1 MEVVLFED
9 SLVEQLYPIT
19 VGRPAFG
26 VTVGAYRL
34 LDLAKRLGGRL
45 SALVRPHLAEI
56 TALDYG
62 LPAADLAAESILFL
76 NARAVPSVSAVRQL
90 EQRVRT
96 GASGVVT
103 WEGRVVAAKIDRSAA
118 ADIPLPSW
126 SSLTA
131 APPADWKRLVESLA
145 LPDWDIAWPLMEY
158 PHHVIQYHMEMIA
171 EHLQDRIAGG
181 NYRQLQDGLFTAE
194 NVRIGEYGTVDASQG
209 PIVVEAGAVIG
220 PYGFLRGPVYIGA
233 NARIIEYAA
242 IKDMVTVGHTTKIGG
257 EIEAAVIEPYSN
269 KQHHGFIGHSYLG
282 SWVNLGAGSCN
293 SDLKNTYGR
302 VSMEYDG
309 KRVATGMQF
318 LGCIIGDYSK
328 TAVNTAVFTGKVIGV
343 CCMVYGFVTTNVPSF
358 TNYARV
364 FGQISEVPV
373 DVAAAGQQRMFVRRN
388 VAQRPCDVQL
398 IRDMYELTRHERR
411 LGSEPLVL

>member
-1 MEVVLFED
+1 MEIVLFED
-9 SLVEQLYPIT
+9 SLVTQLYPIT

-26 VTVGAYRL
+26 VTVGAYRFV
-34 LDLAKRLGGRL
+34 DLARRLGGCL

-56 TALDYG
+56 TKLDYD
-62 LPAADLAAESILFL
+62 LPQADLSADSILFL
-76 NARAVPSVSAVRQL
+76 NARAVPSVSALRQL

-103 WEGRVVAAKIDRSAA
+103 WEGQVVAAKIDRSTA
-118 ADIPLPSW
+118 ADIPLPSLA
-126 SSLTA
+126 SLTG
-131 APPADWKRLVESLA
+131 APPADWKRLAESLA
-145 LPDWDIAWPLMEY
+145 LPDWDIAWPLLEY
-158 PHHVIQYHMEMIA
+158 PHHVVQYHMEMIT
-171 EHLQDRIAGG
+171 EHLHDRIAGG
-181 NYRQLQDGLFTAE
+181 GYRQLEDGLFAGE
-194 NVRIGEYGTVDASQG
+194 NVCIGKYGTVDASQG
-209 PIVVEAGAVIG
+209 PIVIESGAVIG
-220 PYGFLRGPVYIGA
+220 PYCLLRGPVHIGA
-233 NARIIEYAA
+233 NAKIIEYAA
-242 IKDMVTVGHTTKIGG
+242 LKDKVTVGHTTKIGG

-373 DVAAAGQQRMFVRRN
+373 DVAAAGQQRMFLRRN
-388 VAQRPCDVQL
+388 VTQRPCDVQL

>member
-1 MEVVLFED
+1 MEIVLFED
-9 SLVEQLYPIT
+9 SLVQQLYPIT

-34 LDLAKRLGGRL
+34 VDVAKRLDGRL
-45 SALVRPHLAEI
+45 SAIVRPHLTDI
-56 TALDYG
+56 TALDYD
-62 LPAADLAAESILFL
+62 LPQADLSAQSILL
-76 NARAVPSVSAVRQL
+76 INARAVPSVTAFREL
-90 EQRVRT
+90 EQRART
-96 GASGVVT
+96 GASGVIT
-103 WEGRVVAAKIDRSAA
+103 WEGQVVAAKIDRPSAA
-118 ADIPLPSW
+118 ETPLPTI
-126 SSLTA
+126 SSLIA
-131 APPADWKRLVESLA
+131 APPTDWKHLTESLA
-145 LPDWDIAWPLMEY
+145 LPDWDIDWPLLEH
-158 PHHVIQYHMEMIA
+158 PHHIIQHHMDLIGQ
-171 EHLQDRIAGG
+171 HLNDRIAQGR
-181 NYRQLQDGLFTAE
+181 YRQLQDGLFVGE
-194 NVRIGEYGTVDASQG
+194 GVRLGEFGTIDTSQG
-209 PIVVEAGAVIG
+209 PVVIEDGAVIG
-220 PYGFLRGPVYIGA
+220 PYSLLRGPVYVGA
-233 NARIIEYAA
+233 NAKVIEYAA
-242 IKDMVTVGHTTKIGG
+242 LKDMVSVGHTTKIGG

-318 LGCIIGDYSK
+318 LGCIVGDYSK
-328 TAVNTAVFTGKVIGV
+328 TAVNTAIFTGKVIGV

-364 FGQISEVPV
+364 FGQMSEVPV

-411 LGSEPLVL
+411 LGSEPLIL

>member
-9 SLVEQLYPIT
+9 SLVQQLYPIT

-26 VTVGAYRL
+26 VTVGAYCL
-34 LDLAKRLGGRL
+34 FDLAKRLGGRL
-45 SALVRPHLAEI
+45 SVLVRPHLAEI
-56 TALDYG
+56 AVLDYG
-62 LPAADLAAESILFL
+62 LPPADLAAESILFL
-76 NARAVPSVSAVRQL
+76 NARAVPSVSAMRQL

-103 WEGRVVAAKIDRSAA
+103 WEGQIVAAKIDRSSPAEV
-118 ADIPLPSW
+118 PLPSG

-131 APPADWKRLVESLA
+131 ATPDDWKRLAETLA
-145 LPDWDIAWPLMEY
+145 LPDWDITWPLLEY
-158 PHHVIQYHMEMIA
+158 PHHVIQYHMESIA
-171 EHLQDRIAGG
+171 EHLQDRIVGG
-181 NYRQLQDGLFTAE
+181 GYRQLQDGLFVGE

-209 PIVVEAGAVIG
+209 PIVIESGAVIG
-220 PYGFLRGPVYIGA
+220 PYSFLRGPVHIGA
-233 NARIIEYAA
+233 RAKVIEYAA
-242 IKDMVTVGHTTKIGG
+242 LKDMVTVGHTTKIGG

-328 TAVNTAVFTGKVIGV
+328 TAVNTAIFTGKVIGV

-388 VAQRPCDVQL
+388 VTQRPCDVQL

>member
-9 SLVEQLYPIT
+9 SLVQQLYPIT
-19 VGRPAFG
+19 VGRPVFG

-34 LDLAKRLGGRL
+34 LDLAQRLGGRL
-45 SALVRPHLAEI
+45 SALVRPHLAE
-56 TALDYG
+56 TTKLDYG
-62 LPAADLAAESILFL
+62 LPAADLSADSILFL
-76 NARAVPSVSAVRQL
+76 NARSIPSVAAVRQL

-103 WEGRVVAAKIDRSAA
+103 WQGQVVAAKIDRSSA
-118 ADIPLPSW
+118 ADIPLPSPPL
-126 SSLTA
+126 LTA
-131 APPADWKRLVESLA
+131 APPGEWKRLVESLA
-145 LPDWDIAWPLMEY
+145 LPDWDISWPLMEY
-158 PHHVIQYHMEMIA
+158 PHHVIQYHMETIA
-171 EHLQDRIAGG
+171 EHLQDRISGSG
-181 NYRQLQDGLFTAE
+181 YRQLQDGLFVGE

-209 PIVVEAGAVIG
+209 PIVIESGAVIG
-220 PYGFLRGPVYIGA
+220 PYCFLRGPVYIGA
-233 NARIIEYAA
+233 NAKVIEYAA
-242 IKDMVTVGHTTKIGG
+242 LKDMVSVGHTTKIGG

-309 KRVATGMQF
+309 NRVATGMQF

-328 TAVNTAVFTGKVIGV
+328 TAVNTAIFTGKVIGA

-373 DVAAAGQQRMFVRRN
+373 DVAIAGQQRMFVRRN
-388 VAQRPCDVQL
+388 VTQRPCDVQL

-411 LGSEPLVL
+411 LGSQPLVL